1 MTRAARRITKPRYSA
16 RSFAIDCRATRRT
29 TRKRARILTGSVSS
43 LPMAAGYGWRVSGN
57 RASDRSIM
65 RLSHNRGDL
74 TGPATKAATAQ
85 PDFTRKPTAA
95 LLDLE
100 FTGSET

>member
-1 MTRAARRITKPRYSA
+1 
-16 RSFAIDCRATRRT
+16 
-29 TRKRARILTGSVSS
+29 
-43 LPMAAGYGWRVSGN
+43 
-57 RASDRSIM
+57 M